1 MAGQVVFRRAGAE
14 DVAVLNAALRKL
26 SASMGDTHRASDES
40 LLQAGF
46 GAWPALA
53 ALLAER
59 DGAVVGV
66 AVFSPFYSTVRGMA
80 GAYVSD
86 LWVDDGLRG
95 EGLGARLLARVRDE
109 SATLWGAG
117 FLRLGVYADN
127 QRARAFYDR
136 LGFVHNPDETYLTL
150 SGAALAALKGA

>member
-1 MAGQVVFRRAGAE
+1 MTGQVVFRRAGAA
-14 DVAVLNAALRKL
+14 DVAALNAALAKL
-26 SASMGDTHRASDES
+26 SASMGDTHRACDES
-40 LLQAGF
+40 LLKAGF
-46 GAWPALA
+46 GGWPVLA

-95 EGLGARLLARVRDE
+95 GGLGSRLLAQVRDE
-109 SATLWGAG
+109 AAALWGAG
-117 FLRLGVYADN
+117 FLRLGVYAGN